1 MLMDVTQVGIG
12 EEVIL
17 LVVCFY
23 VDDVLIASRD
33 PYFLQRAFDLLME
46 LYDSVGLQTNTTKTD
61 PLMSIGG
68 HPPSTDG

>member
-1 MLMDVTQVGIG
+1 MDVTQVGIG

-17 LVVCFY
+17 LVACFY

-46 LYDSVGLQTNTTKTD
+46 LYDSVGLQTNTTKTETMTFL
-61 PLMSIGG
+61 PGAIR
-68 HPPSTDG
+68 